1 MPSGCLGGETGRN
14 RISHRQKPT
23 SFLLLEVVACRIY
36 TASPI
41 NRTQVLQVH
50 RVEILA
56 DLDRIRLNTRRLI
69 SGGRVCLQWTILVT
83 VLLADLPTS
92 CWLMVVMIMGIIVRP
107 LDSDPIIA
115 LMSGVL

>member
-1 MPSGCLGGETGRN
+1 M
-14 RISHRQKPT
+14 
-23 SFLLLEVVACRIY
+23 
-36 TASPI
+36 
-41 NRTQVLQVH
+41 LQVH

-69 SGGRVCLQWTILVT
+69 SSSRVCLQWTILVT